1 MVDART
7 RALNRADSKQS
18 FGTASPSGAFDIA
31 QFVIAVGNLI
41 EKPRHLGEDSIRL
54 VRMVN
59 LMAG

>member
-1 MVDART
+1 L
-7 RALNRADSKQS
+7 AL
-18 FGTASPSGAFDIA
+18 FDVA
-31 QFVIAVGNLI
+31 LFVVVVGNLI